1 MPLHGPPPH
10 RSTTPGGNREHA
22 VLALSTRGRRG
33 GPFGG
38 PVTPSRHGLRSRRPA
53 AGARG
58 CILVFLITASGLL
71 ALVAGSA
78 RASPSARTDG
88 ISDLTLSVTLS
99 FYNATE
105 NRTTAVGQTEGA
117 VLFLGDE
124 PQLYDNFTL
133 VNGTNYT
140 SSGFPGL
147 NLTNLTT
154 VLVDVYSP
162 VGCGCADAQA
172 EYDNLSGDP
181 TLPLNVVFQQNS
193 TAVGLPP
200 PPPPGSDTAAP
211 FPAFLRLVGVGV
223 AIALT
228 FLVIQGLR
236 RLLVPLASEN

>member
-22 VLALSTRGRRG
+22 ALALSTRGRRG

-38 PVTPSRHGLRSRRPA
+38 PVTRSRFGLRSRRSA

-58 CILVFLITASGLL
+58 CILVFLLTASGLL

-99 FYNATE
+99 IYNATE
-105 NRTTAVGQTEGA
+105 NRTTPVGQTEGA

-140 SSGFPGL
+140 SSDFPGL

-181 TLPLNVVFQQNS
+181 TLPLNVTFQQNG

-236 RLLVPLASEN
+236 KLLVPLASES